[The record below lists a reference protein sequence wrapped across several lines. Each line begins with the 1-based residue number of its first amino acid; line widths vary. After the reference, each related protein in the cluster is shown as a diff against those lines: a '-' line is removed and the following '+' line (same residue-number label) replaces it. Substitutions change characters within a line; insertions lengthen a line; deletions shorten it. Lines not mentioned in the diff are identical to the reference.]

1 MRNLVHIIY
10 CTDKGIVL
18 LSLFVISVFCA
29 VYKFLYQSK
38 KYNNVLTAV
47 ALCLCALAA
56 LYPSV
61 FVRIGSDTR
70 EILLEP
76 FRSLKIY
83 FNTGYEEWIRVCV
96 MNVAMF
102 YPLGCAFSC
111 FNDKIKIKPWV
122 FILAAF
128 VFSLIIEVLQY
139 VFSLGVSET
148 DDVINN
154 TLGAALGYF
163 VTYLFYKLVEKSAKK
178 E

>member
-1 MRNLVHIIY
+1 
-10 CTDKGIVL
+10 
-18 LSLFVISVFCA
+18 
-29 VYKFLYQSK
+29 
-38 KYNNVLTAV
+38 
-47 ALCLCALAA
+47 
-56 LYPSV
+56 
-61 FVRIGSDTR
+61 
-70 EILLEP
+70 
-76 FRSLKIY
+76 
-83 FNTGYEEWIRVCV
+83 